1 MGRISIEDLDRI
13 KEETDR
19 KRDLTSNGKKVGI
32 TVHKGTCGLASG
44 AGEVWDKLFE
54 LLKAKGESEDAY
66 RIMHTGCVGFCGM
79 EPIITV
85 EFPGEKPVRYR
96 RVDPA
101 KLEQILDGHVFG
113 GEVQEKHILNEEE
126 DPFFQGQKFVVLR
139 NRGRMDPE
147 SIDDYIA
154 HDGYRGLHKAVTGM
168 APEEIV
174 EDVLKSGLRG
184 RGGAGFPTGM
194 KWKFCRQAK
203 GDTKF
208 VLCNADEG
216 DPGAYM
222 DRSVLE
228 SDPHSV
234 VEGMAIAARAI
245 GSSQGYIYCRA
256 EYPIAVTTLQK
267 AIKAARE
274 YGLLGED
281 IFGTGFS
288 FNVDMYV
295 GAGAFV
301 CGEDTALMASV
312 EGKRGNPRPRPP
324 FPANK
329 GLWNKPTIL
338 NNVETLS
345 NIPNIIREGSEWYEA
360 IGYEKSRGTKVFA
373 LTGAVKNVGLVEV
386 PMGTS
391 LRDIVYTIGGGVP
404 NKRKFKAV
412 QMGGPSGGCLP
423 EDQLDTPTDYE
434 AITKAG
440 AIMGYGGM
448 IVMDDT
454 TCMVDMARFFM
465 DFCQEESCGKC
476 TPCREGTKQILNI
489 LERLTKGEG
498 KPEDLDTLE
507 ELSHIIKDSALC
519 GLGQTAPNPVLSTLR
534 YFRDE
539 YDAHIH
545 DKRCPA
551 RVCRALVTQP
561 RLILA
566 DEPTGN
572 LDPANK
578 QRVLDI
584 LFDYAREEDATLL
597 TVTHDHDLLDRFD
610 RVIDF
615 KRFHA
620 EAGSEGAQGAR
631 NAGVET

>member
-1 MGRISIEDLDRI
+1 MGRISIEGLDRI
-13 KEETDR
+13 KEEQTL

-126 DPFFQGQKFVVLR
+126 DPFFQGQEFVVLR

-154 HDGYRGLHKAVTGM
+154 HGGYRGLHKALKEMQPADV
-168 APEEIV
+168 V
-174 EDVLKSGLRG
+174 EHVLKSGIRG
-184 RGGAGFPTGM
+184 RGGAGFPTGL
-194 KWKFCRQAK
+194 KWKFAMQAK

-245 GSSQGYIYCRA
+245 GSRQGYIYCRA

-267 AIKAARE
+267 AIEAARE

-301 CGEDTALMASV
+301 CGEETALMASV

-324 FPANK
+324 FPANQ
-329 GLWNKPTIL
+329 GLWKKPTIL

-345 NIPNIIREGSEWYEA
+345 NIPNIIREGAEWYEA

-391 LRDIVYTIGGGVP
+391 LRDIVYTIGGGIP

-423 EDQLDTPTDYE
+423 EDQLDCPTDYE

-440 AIMGYGGM
+440 AIMGSGGM

-498 KPEDLDTLE
+498 VPEDLDTLE

-534 YFRDE
+534 YFRHE
-539 YDAHIH
+539 YEAHINE
-545 DKRCPA
+545 KICPA
-551 RVCRALVTQP
+551 HACVELVKFDIDVEKCTMCGMCYRACPVQAISWEKKQP
-561 RLILA
+561 A
-566 DEPTGN
+566 S
-572 LDPANK
+572 LDKGICVKCMSCIA
-578 QRVLDI
+578 
-584 LFDYAREEDATLL
+584 AC
-597 TVTHDHDLLDRFD
+597 RFD
-610 RVIDF
+610 AI
-615 KRFHA
+615 
-620 EAGSEGAQGAR
+620 S
-631 NAGVET
+631 